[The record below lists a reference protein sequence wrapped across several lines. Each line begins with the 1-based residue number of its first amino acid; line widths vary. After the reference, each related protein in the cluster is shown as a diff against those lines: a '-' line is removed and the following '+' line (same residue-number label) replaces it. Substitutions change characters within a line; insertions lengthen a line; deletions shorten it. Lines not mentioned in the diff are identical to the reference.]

1 MLLRFPTQEATGPDS
16 CIEHMFDSR
25 VRQVLSAA
33 VVDIGPLRLHAMSA
47 PHPSTEKVAQALRD
61 GGARGAVRRLAD
73 STRTAQEAATALGV
87 PVGAIVKSLVFTAD
101 DEPVL
106 VLASGDHQV
115 DTAKIAAALGAHRVA
130 RADADTVRA
139 ATGYPIGG
147 VAPLA
152 HPAPLRTL
160 VDEHL
165 SSYDVLWAAAGT
177 PHAVFPTGYDELVRL
192 TRGTPADVADR

>member
-1 MLLRFPTQEATGPDS
+1 MT
-16 CIEHMFDSR
+16 
-25 VRQVLSAA
+25 
-33 VVDIGPLRLHAMSA
+33 

-61 GGARGAVRRLAD
+61 GGASGQVRQLAD
-73 STRTAQEAATALGV
+73 STRTAQEAAAALGV

-101 DEPVL
+101 GDPVL

-115 DTAKIAAALGAHRVA
+115 DTAKIAAALGADRVA

-152 HPAPLRTL
+152 HPQPLRTL
-160 VDEHL
+160 VDTHL
-165 SSYDVLWAAAGT
+165 AGYDVLWAAAGT
-177 PHAVFPTGYDELVRL
+177 PHAVFPTSYDELVRL
-192 TRGTPADVADR
+192 TMGSPTDVAAR